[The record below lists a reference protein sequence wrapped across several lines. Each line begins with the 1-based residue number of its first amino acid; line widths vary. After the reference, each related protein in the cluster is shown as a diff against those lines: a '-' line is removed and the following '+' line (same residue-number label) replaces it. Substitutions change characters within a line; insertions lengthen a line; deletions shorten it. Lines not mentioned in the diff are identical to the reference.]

1 MNPLVIDS
9 FAFCRLG
16 EHREGVIAVADLP
29 RLEEDTAD
37 GSGELHWVLQGGTDQ
52 LGHARLDLQVKG
64 KVQLMCQRCLTAFAF
79 EIDSTSSLI
88 LAKAEVE
95 IEGID
100 AILEDEGVDVILG
113 SAVMDVLELIE
124 DEALLALP
132 LAPKHDVCPDP
143 EDLERLKATAKPS
156 PFAALKNLKS
166 M

>member
-1 MNPLVIDS
+1 MSPLVIDS

-37 GSGELHWVLQGGTDQ
+37 GAGSLQWTLNGGTDQ
-52 LGHARLDLQVKG
+52 LGHARFDLQVNG
-64 KVQLMCQRCLTAFAF
+64 SVQLMCQRCLTAFSF
-79 EIDSTSSLI
+79 EIDSHSSLI

-113 SAVMDVLELIE
+113 SAVFNVLELIE

-132 LAPKHDVCPDP
+132 LAPKHDICPDP
-143 EDLERLKATAKPS
+143 KDLERLKASSKPS
-156 PFAALKNLKS
+156 PFAVLKNLK
-166 M
+166 